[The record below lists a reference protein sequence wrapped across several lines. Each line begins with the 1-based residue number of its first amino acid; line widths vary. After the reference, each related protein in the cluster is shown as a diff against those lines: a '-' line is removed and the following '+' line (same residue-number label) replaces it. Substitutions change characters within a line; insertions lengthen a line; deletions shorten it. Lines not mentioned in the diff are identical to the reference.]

1 VARTIPPSPNRIG
14 GSLERD
20 TIAAVATPP
29 GRGGIGIVRISGP
42 NALAILSKICGR
54 NIRVRTPSLVR
65 FRDAEGR
72 PIDEGIAL
80 AFAAPHSFTGESVAE
95 LQGHGGPIIMDML
108 LGATLNLGARLA
120 RPGEFTER
128 AFLNGKMDLA
138 QAEAVADL
146 IASRSEAAARS
157 VLRSLSGVFSDR
169 IRVLAKEM
177 LDLRVYVEGAIDFPE
192 DDVDFL
198 AVGGVGERLERL
210 FGALVALIDTAT
222 QGAILNEGVTLVLA
236 GRPNVGKSS
245 LLNRLLGF
253 DRAIVTDMPGTT
265 RDTLAESIDLG
276 GVPVRVVDTAGLRI
290 AGDAIEREGIR
301 RTWLEVDEADLVLL
315 VRDGGSQETV
325 EQLLEEHSL
334 PRQRLLVVTNKID
347 LTNGIAGEITG
358 NESFPEVAVSA
369 LTGDGL
375 DVLERSILR
384 AVGYIEEAGVFSARR
399 RHLDAL
405 NRARTLLER
414 GGDALRTAGAGELLA
429 DDLRRA
435 HDQLGE
441 IVGSVSSDALL
452 GEIFSRFCIGK

>member
-1 VARTIPPSPNRIG
+1 MARTTPPSPDRG
-14 GSLERD
+14 GDGLERD

-29 GRGGIGIVRISGP
+29 GRGGIGIVRVSGP
-42 NALAILSKICGR
+42 NALQILTDACGR
-54 NIRVRTPSLVR
+54 EIPLRTSTLAR
-65 FRDAEGR
+65 FRDAKGQS
-72 PIDEGIAL
+72 IDEGIAL
-80 AFAAPHSFTGESVAE
+80 AFGAPHSFTGENVAE
-95 LQGHGGPIIMDML
+95 LHGHGGPVVMDLLLSAML
-108 LGATLNLGARLA
+108 SFGARLA

-157 VLRSLSGVFSDR
+157 ALRSLSGVFSQ
-169 IRVLAKEM
+169 RVRGLAKDM

-198 AVGGVGERLERL
+198 TEGRVGERLERL
-210 FGALVALIDTAT
+210 VGALVALIRTAT

-253 DRAIVTDMPGTT
+253 ERAIVTDTPGTT
-265 RDTLAESIDLG
+265 RDTLSESLDLD
-276 GVPVRVVDTAGLRI
+276 GVPIRVIDTAGLRI

-301 RTWLEVDEADLVLL
+301 RARLEIEEADLVLL
-315 VRDGGSQETV
+315 VRDGASPESIDQLV
-325 EQLLEEHSL
+325 AEQSL
-334 PRQRLLVVTNKID
+334 QTRRFIVVTNKVD
-347 LTNGIAGEITG
+347 LTNRMAGEVAGSIP
-358 NESFPEVAVSA
+358 PEVAVSA
-369 LTGDGL
+369 FTGAGL
-375 DVLERSILR
+375 DALKRHILR
-384 AVGYIEEAGVFSARR
+384 AVGRHDEAGVFSARR

-405 NRARTLLER
+405 NRAREILER
-414 GGDALRTAGAGELLA
+414 GLEALRVDAAGELLA

-441 IVGSVSSDALL
+441 IVGSVTSDELL
-452 GEIFSRFCIGK
+452 GEIFARFCIGK

>member
-1 VARTIPPSPNRIG
+1 MD
-14 GSLERD
+14 LLLD
-20 TIAAVATPP
+20 AALT
-29 GRGGIGIVRISGP
+29 
-42 NALAILSKICGR
+42 
-54 NIRVRTPSLVR
+54 
-65 FRDAEGR
+65 
-72 PIDEGIAL
+72 
-80 AFAAPHSFTGESVAE
+80 
-95 LQGHGGPIIMDML
+95 
-108 LGATLNLGARLA
+108 LGARLA

-157 VLRSLSGVFSDR
+157 ALRSMSGAFSDR
-169 IRVLAKEM
+169 VRGLAQDM

-198 AVGGVGERLERL
+198 VEGRVGERLERL
-210 FGALVALIDTAT
+210 VGALISLIETAT
-222 QGAILNEGVTLVLA
+222 QGAILNEGITLVLA

-253 DRAIVTDMPGTT
+253 ERAIVTDTPGTT
-265 RDTLAESIDLG
+265 RDTLSESMDLD
-276 GVPVRVVDTAGLRI
+276 GVPIRVIDTAGLRI

-301 RTWLEVDEADLVLL
+301 RARLEIDEADLVLL
-315 VRDGGSQETV
+315 VRDGGSHESIEQLVV
-325 EQLLEEHSL
+325 EQSL
-334 PRQRLLVVTNKID
+334 PTERLMVVTNKID
-347 LTNGIAGEITG
+347 LTNRVAGEVTG
-358 NESFPEVAVSA
+358 GIRREVAVSA
-369 LTGDGL
+369 LTGAGI
-375 DVLERSILR
+375 DVLERNILR
-384 AVGYIEEAGVFSARR
+384 AVGRNEESGVFSARR

-405 NRARTLLER
+405 NRARAMLER
-414 GGDALRTAGAGELLA
+414 GAEALRIGGAGELLA

>member
-1 VARTIPPSPNRIG
+1 VVRATLPSPDPDG
-14 GSLERD
+14 GGLERD

-42 NALAILSKICGR
+42 SALAILASVCGR
-54 NIRVRTPSLVR
+54 EISPRVPVFAR
-65 FRDAEGR
+65 FLDAAGQ
-72 PIDEGIAL
+72 PVDEGIAL
-80 AFAAPHSFTGESVAE
+80 AFPSPNSFTGEDVAE
-95 LQGHGGPIIMDML
+95 LHGHGGPVVMDML
-108 LGATLNLGARLA
+108 LGATLKLGARPA

-157 VLRSLSGVFSDR
+157 ALRSLTGAFSDR
-169 IRVLAKEM
+169 VRALAQDV

-198 AVGGVGERLERL
+198 AEGRVPERLERL
-210 FGALVALIDTAT
+210 VGALVTLIETAT

-253 DRAIVTDMPGTT
+253 ERAIVTDTPGTT
-265 RDTLAESIDLG
+265 RDTLSESMDLG
-276 GVPVRVVDTAGLRI
+276 GVPVRVIDTAGLRI

-301 RTWLEVDEADLVLL
+301 RARLEIDEADLVLL
-315 VRDGGSQETV
+315 VRDSGSPETV
-325 EQLLEEHSL
+325 DQLLAEQSL
-334 PRQRLLVVTNKID
+334 PVERLMVVTNKID
-347 LTNGIAGEITG
+347 LTDRVAGEVVG
-358 NESFPEVAVSA
+358 GRPEVAVSA
-369 LTGDGL
+369 LTGAGI
-375 DVLERSILR
+375 DVLERNILR
-384 AVGYIEEAGVFSARR
+384 AVGCNDETGVFSARR

-405 NRARTLLER
+405 HRARTILER
-414 GGDALRTAGAGELLA
+414 GREALHSEGAGELLA
-429 DDLRRA
+429 DDLRHA

-441 IVGSVSSDALL
+441 IVGAVSSDALL

>member
-1 VARTIPPSPNRIG
+1 MARATLPSPDRDG
-14 GSLERD
+14 GLERD

-29 GRGGIGIVRISGP
+29 GRGGIGIIRISGP
-42 NALAILSKICGR
+42 NALAILASVCGR
-54 NIRVRTPSLVR
+54 EIRPRAPVFAR
-65 FRDAEGR
+65 FLDTAGQ
-72 PIDEGIAL
+72 PVDEGIAL
-80 AFAAPHSFTGESVAE
+80 AFPSPNSFTGENVAE
-95 LQGHGGPIIMDML
+95 LHGHGGPVVMDML
-108 LGATLNLGARLA
+108 LGATLKLGARPA

-157 VLRSLSGVFSDR
+157 ALRSLTGAFSDR
-169 IRVLAKEM
+169 IHALAHDM
-177 LDLRVYVEGAIDFPE
+177 LDLRLYVEGAIDFPE

-198 AVGGVGERLERL
+198 AEGRVAERLERL
-210 FGALVALIDTAT
+210 VGALAALIETAT

-253 DRAIVTDMPGTT
+253 ERAIVTDTPGTT
-265 RDTLAESIDLG
+265 RDTLSESMDLG
-276 GVPVRVVDTAGLRI
+276 GVPVRVIDTAGLRI

-301 RTWLEVDEADLVLL
+301 RARLEIDEADLVLL
-315 VRDGGSQETV
+315 VREGGSPETV
-325 EQLLEEHSL
+325 EQLVAEQSL
-334 PRQRLLVVTNKID
+334 QMDRLMVVTNKID
-347 LTNGIAGEITG
+347 LTDRAAGEVAG
-358 NESFPEVAVSA
+358 SRPEVAVSA
-369 LTGDGL
+369 LTGAGI
-375 DVLERSILR
+375 DVLERNILR
-384 AVGYIEEAGVFSARR
+384 AVGRNEEAGIFSARR

-405 NRARTLLER
+405 HRTQMILER
-414 GGDALRTAGAGELLA
+414 GAEALQSEGAGELLA

>member
-1 VARTIPPSPNRIG
+1 MARTTLPSPDRDG
-14 GSLERD
+14 RSLERD

-42 NALAILSKICGR
+42 SALQILASVCGR
-54 NIRVRTPSLVR
+54 EIPLRTATVAR
-65 FRDAEGR
+65 FRDAQDQ

-80 AFAAPHSFTGESVAE
+80 AFAVPHSFTGENVAE
-95 LQGHGGPIIMDML
+95 LQGHGGPVVMDL
-108 LGATLNLGARLA
+108 LLNATLGFGARLA

-157 VLRSLSGVFSDR
+157 ALRSLSGVFSDR
-169 IRVLAKEM
+169 VRALAQDM

-198 AVGGVGERLERL
+198 AEGRVGERLERL
-210 FGALVALIDTAT
+210 VGDLAALIGTAT

-245 LLNRLLGF
+245 LLNSLLGF
-253 DRAIVTDMPGTT
+253 DRAIVTDTPGTT
-265 RDTLAESIDLG
+265 RDTLSESIDLD
-276 GVPVRVVDTAGLRI
+276 GVPIRVIDTAGLRI

-301 RTWLEVDEADLVLL
+301 RARLEIEEADLVLL
-315 VRDGGSQETV
+315 VRDSASPESVDQLV
-325 EQLLEEHSL
+325 AEQSL
-334 PRQRLLVVTNKID
+334 QTHRMIVVTNKID
-347 LTNGIAGEITG
+347 LTDREAGEVAG
-358 NESFPEVAVSA
+358 APSEVAVSA
-369 LTGDGL
+369 LTGAGMDAL
-375 DVLERSILR
+375 KHRILHS
-384 AVGYIEEAGVFSARR
+384 VGRHDEAGVFSARR

-405 NRARTLLER
+405 NRAHDILER
-414 GGDALRTAGAGELLA
+414 GLGALRVDAAGELLA

-441 IVGSVSSDALL
+441 IVGSVTSDALL
-452 GEIFSRFCIGK
+452 GEIFARFCIGK

>member
-1 VARTIPPSPNRIG
+1 
-14 GSLERD
+14 
-20 TIAAVATPP
+20 
-29 GRGGIGIVRISGP
+29 
-42 NALAILSKICGR
+42 
-54 NIRVRTPSLVR
+54 
-65 FRDAEGR
+65 
-72 PIDEGIAL
+72 
-80 AFAAPHSFTGESVAE
+80 
-95 LQGHGGPIIMDML
+95 MDML
-108 LGATLNLGARLA
+108 LGATLALGARPA

-157 VLRSLSGVFSDR
+157 ALRSLTGAFSE
-169 IRVLAKEM
+169 RVRSLASDM

-198 AVGGVGERLERL
+198 AEGRVSQRLERL
-210 FGALVALIDTAT
+210 LGALTALIETAT

-245 LLNRLLGF
+245 LLNHLLGF
-253 DRAIVTDMPGTT
+253 ERAIVTDTPGTT
-265 RDTLAESIDLG
+265 RDTLSESMDLG
-276 GVPVRVVDTAGLRI
+276 GVPMRVIDTAGLRI

-301 RTWLEVDEADLVLL
+301 RARLEIDEADLVLL
-315 VRDGGSQETV
+315 VRDVGSTETV
-325 EQLLEEHSL
+325 EQLVAEQSL
-334 PRQRLLVVTNKID
+334 PMNRLMVVTNKID
-347 LTNGIAGEITG
+347 LANRAAGEVASG
-358 NESFPEVAVSA
+358 RPEVAVSA
-369 LTGDGL
+369 LTGAGI
-375 DVLERSILR
+375 DVLKRNILR
-384 AVGYIEEAGVFSARR
+384 AVGRNEETGVFSARR

-405 NRARTLLER
+405 HRARTILER
-414 GGDALRTAGAGELLA
+414 GAEALRSEGAGELLA

>member
-1 VARTIPPSPNRIG
+1 M
-14 GSLERD
+14 
-20 TIAAVATPP
+20 
-29 GRGGIGIVRISGP
+29 RISGP
-42 NALAILSKICGR
+42 NALTILSSVCGR
-54 NIRVRTPSLVR
+54 DIGRAPTLVR
-65 FRDAEGR
+65 FRDAAGR
-72 PIDEGIAL
+72 AIDEGIAL
-80 AFAAPHSFTGESVAE
+80 AFPAPRSFTGENVAE
-95 LQGHGGPIIMDML
+95 LHGHGGPIVMDML
-108 LGATLNLGARLA
+108 LAATLSQGARLA

-157 VLRSLSGVFSDR
+157 ALRSLSGAFSDR
-169 IRVLAKEM
+169 IGRLAKEM

-198 AVGGVGERLERL
+198 AEGRVGERLERL
-210 FGALVALIDTAT
+210 VGSLVSLIETAT

-253 DRAIVTDMPGTT
+253 DRAIVTDTPGTT
-265 RDTLAESIDLG
+265 RDTLAESMDLD
-276 GVPVRVVDTAGLRI
+276 GVPVRVIDTAGLRI
-290 AGDAIEREGIR
+290 AGDAIEREGMR
-301 RTWLEVDEADLVLL
+301 RARLEIDEADLLLL
-315 VRDGGSQETV
+315 VRDSGSKETV
-325 EQLLEEHSL
+325 AQLIEEQSL
-334 PRQRLLVVTNKID
+334 PTQRLMVVTNKID
-347 LTNGIAGEITG
+347 LTDGIAGVMTG
-358 NESFPEVAVSA
+358 GGPFPEVAVSA

-384 AVGYIEEAGVFSARR
+384 AVGRNDDAGVFSARR

-405 NRARTLLER
+405 NRARTILER
-414 GGDALRTAGAGELLA
+414 GAEALRTSGAGELLA